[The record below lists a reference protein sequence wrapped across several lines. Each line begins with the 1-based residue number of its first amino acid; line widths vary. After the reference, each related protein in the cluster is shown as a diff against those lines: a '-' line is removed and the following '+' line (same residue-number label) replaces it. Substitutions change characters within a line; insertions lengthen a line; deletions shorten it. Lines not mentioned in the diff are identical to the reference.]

1 MPAQKTNDFVSELGS
16 SCATVVAAAPRNR
29 TRNPPSPPKGPGEQ
43 ALANACYHRGVSG
56 EGKSGKRV
64 VVVLLVAAVGV
75 SLIAWLAASRL
86 ERGTKARQEAA
97 GELQGAAVVDDGVIF
112 ETTVG
117 DPGFVIAKDVG
128 SGKELW
134 RAELGAVTAKPGV
147 KVEGERVE
155 VEIAGTPWMTLDR
168 TTGEAVE

>member
-1 MPAQKTNDFVSELGS
+1 M
-16 SCATVVAAAPRNR
+16 VAAH
-29 TRNPPSPPKGPGEQ
+29 TRPNLEVQSPG
-43 ALANACYHRGVSG
+43 NACYHRPVAE

-64 VVVLLVAAVGV
+64 VLVMFAAVLGV
-75 SLIAWLAASRL
+75 SLIAWLAASRV
-86 ERGTKARQEAA
+86 EDNNKARQQAA
-97 GELQGAAVVDDGVIF
+97 GELEAAAVISDGVMF
-112 ETTVG
+112 EAIVG

-134 RAELGAVTAKPGV
+134 RAELGAIATKPGV
-147 KVEGERVE
+147 NVVGEVVE